1 MSLLF
6 TFYSGQNKNEL
17 FILLLLLSS
26 QRASVTDLFRCK
38 LSFCYS
44 HLSICKKTI
53 YFETPC
59 IVSYLFAQ
67 VKVKGLCKY
76 QRSGQI
82 SLLPA
87 SSSLVNKKCSSN
99 SACNKM
105 ILLRCLQCYRSFSKH
120 CFCRSSSFEN
130 CTKIQLDLC
139 FEEKKVYSPRNPI
152 LYLLLSSL
160 WSLKK
165 YRVKAEK
172 IL

>member
-1 MSLLF
+1 MVKKIQELEKMSLLF

-87 SSSLVNKKCSSN
+87 SSSLVNKKWEQQF
-99 SACNKM
+99 
-105 ILLRCLQCYRSFSKH
+105 CLQQKDPAKMF
-120 CFCRSSSFEN
+120 
-130 CTKIQLDLC
+130 TML
-139 FEEKKVYSPRNPI
+139 
-152 LYLLLSSL
+152 
-160 WSLKK
+160 
-165 YRVKAEK
+165 
-172 IL
+172 